1 MSPYLKQRLG
11 NKLRQISLSR
21 LAVDITALTL
31 VECGHVKELSSKLRL
46 IQFEPRKKLEDID
59 PSSFKDLYG
68 YVDDTGRTRKGI
80 AHKIFNSAE
89 FGGRAAS
96 DLYDWASR
104 RRAQAAESAQVGRF
118 KVTENSPNTARI
130 TVGPGR
136 RERRKKYT
144 WERVGVQRQAA
155 LVGISAAVA
164 GGFKLHKAIDSAGGI
179 KNILGK
185 VANRAKAV
193 KTAVMGGPKIQPFV
207 PTPTP
212 EQTAMQ
218 QVAKQAASR
227 AVAARSRKKTESL
240 KYPHGSVMVP
250 DPSGATHP
258 LDHPNPKLR
267 GKPKMKRVPLGPKP
281 SPGPI
286 GVYKPPAAG

>member
-11 NKLRQISLSR
+11 NKLRRISLSR

-104 RRAQAAESAQVGRF
+104 RRAQNAAESAQVGRF

-185 VANRAKAV
+185 VANKAKAV
-193 KTAVMGGPKIQPFV
+193 KSAIIGGPKIAPFV
-207 PTPTP
+207 PTETP
-212 EQTAMQ
+212 EQIAVKQ
-218 QVAKQAASR
+218 QAKQAVSR
-227 AVAARSRKKTESL
+227 VAGLKKRKATEKL
-240 KYPHGSVMVP
+240 RYPHGSTMVP

-267 GKPKMKRVPLGPKP
+267 GKPKMKRVPLGPTP
-281 SPGPI
+281 PI
-286 GVYKPPAAG
+286 GIYKPGAA